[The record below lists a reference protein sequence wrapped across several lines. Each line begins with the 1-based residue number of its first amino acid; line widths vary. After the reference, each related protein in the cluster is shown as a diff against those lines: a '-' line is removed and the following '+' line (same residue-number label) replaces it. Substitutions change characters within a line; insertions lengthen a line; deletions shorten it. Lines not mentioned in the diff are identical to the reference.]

1 MTEKNRP
8 VAIVTGATA
17 GIGLATADLLKKE
30 GYTVYGTSR
39 RPGNNIQNGIAMLA
53 CDVTRDESVASV
65 IKEVM
70 RRSGRIDLLVNNA
83 GFGLIAGA
91 EESSIEQAKSIFD
104 VNVFGAMRM
113 TNQVLPVMRQQRSG
127 RVINISS
134 VLGFIPAPYYAI
146 YGATKHAIDGYS
158 QTLDHEVRGF
168 GIRVISI
175 QPAIT
180 RTSFDKNLVT
190 PDRPLAIYDSARN
203 SILGTSRQQ
212 MEKGDEPEVVA
223 HVVLK
228 AAQAAKPRLRYPA
241 GPAARQLAL
250 MRRIVPEGIFNSI
263 LRKQFKLPA

>member
-1 MTEKNRP
+1 MKEEHRP

-17 GIGLATADLLKKE
+17 GIGLATAVLLKSE
-30 GYTVYGTSR
+30 DYTVCGISR
-39 RPGNNIQNGIAMLA
+39 RPESNSQNGIAMLA
-53 CDVTRDESVASV
+53 CDVTSDQSVALV
-65 IKEVM
+65 VAEVL

-91 EESSIEQAKSIFD
+91 EESSIEQAKSIFE

-113 TNQVLPVMRQQRSG
+113 TNQVLPVMRQQGRG

-134 VLGFIPAPYYAI
+134 VVGFLPAPYYAI
-146 YGATKHAIDGYS
+146 YGATKHAIEGYS

-168 GIRVISI
+168 GVRVIAI
-175 QPAIT
+175 EPAFT
-180 RTSFDKNLVT
+180 RTSFETNLAS
-190 PDRPLAIYDSARN
+190 PDRPLAIYDSVRK
-203 SILGTSRQQ
+203 SMIETSRQQ
-212 MEKGDEPEVVA
+212 VKKGGEPEVVA

-241 GPAARQLAL
+241 GHAARQLSL

-263 LRKQFKLPA
+263 LRKQFKLSA